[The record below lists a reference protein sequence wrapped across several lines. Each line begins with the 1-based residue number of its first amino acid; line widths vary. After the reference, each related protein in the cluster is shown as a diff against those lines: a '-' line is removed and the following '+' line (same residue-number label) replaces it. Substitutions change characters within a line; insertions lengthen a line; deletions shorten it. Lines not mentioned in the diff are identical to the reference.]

1 MKKKAAVEDSSE
13 VGIYKR
19 NQESKK
25 TRKQEFDQEIDQEKL
40 KCFLFFLVSFLVD
53 FMFFLLLS

>member
-25 TRKQEFDQEIDQEKL
+25 TRKQEFDQENDQEK
-40 KCFLFFLVSFLVD
+40 KKVFFLFLEAFLVD
-53 FMFFLLLS
+53 SVFLDL